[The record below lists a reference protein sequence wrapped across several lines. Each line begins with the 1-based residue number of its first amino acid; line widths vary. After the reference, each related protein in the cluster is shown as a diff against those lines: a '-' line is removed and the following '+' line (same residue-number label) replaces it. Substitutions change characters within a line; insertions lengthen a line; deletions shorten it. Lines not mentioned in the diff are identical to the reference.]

1 MDEQKRGMKE
11 QMNECYN
18 NLLDVVKTSEEKSY
32 NEDKHI
38 HEEIDSIKSG
48 VLAIEGRAFKEDCRK
63 LLEPGHV
70 ITLAEYEALQAEH
83 SVYNGLGGNHEG
95 DGLFSMAEAK
105 YRNGLRNAEEALSE
119 D

>member
-18 NLLDVVKTSEEKSY
+18 NLLDVVKASEAKSLA
-32 NEDKHI
+32 EDEHI
-38 HEEIDSIKSG
+38 HEEIDSIKNG

-63 LLEPGHV
+63 LLEPGHI

-83 SVYNGLGGNHEG
+83 EVYNGLGGNHEG

-105 YRNGLRNAEEALSE
+105 YRNGLKNAEEVNE
-119 D
+119 